1 MWKWKMEAEALNFRF
16 FVEAEALWWK
26 RLEAEANSEVTN
38 SIRSRKQKNSKGEEA
53 EANSE
58 A

>member
-1 MWKWKMEAEALNFRF
+1 MEAEVVNFRF

-26 RLEAEANSEVTN
+26 RLEAEANSEAATN

>member
-1 MWKWKMEAEALNFRF
+1 MWKRKTEAINFRF

-53 EANSE
+53 EANLE

>member
-1 MWKWKMEAEALNFRF
+1 MWKRKHFDERNFDGSGST
-16 FVEAEALWWK
+16 LIK
-26 RLEAEANSEVTN
+26 AEANSEATN
-38 SIRSRKQKNSKGEEA
+38 SIRSRKRKQKNSKGKEA